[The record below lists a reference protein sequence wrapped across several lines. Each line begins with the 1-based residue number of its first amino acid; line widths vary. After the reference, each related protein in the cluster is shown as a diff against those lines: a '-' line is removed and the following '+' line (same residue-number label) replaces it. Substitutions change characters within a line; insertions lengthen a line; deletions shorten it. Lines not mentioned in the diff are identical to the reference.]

1 MLLHGQNGTLVPDFH
16 YLSNFFLSFQ
26 LKNIRNQVLHPS
38 SVSTSNGQYKLFIDD
53 VIDPFIN
60 ESLKEFQKTIE
71 VNENDKHVIERL
83 KSRIENL
90 KSLQIDDY
98 SPPPAKI
105 PRIET

>member
-1 MLLHGQNGTLVPDFH
+1 MLLHGQNGSLVSDF
-16 YLSNFFLSFQ
+16 YNLSNFFLSCQ

-38 SVSTSNGQYKLFIDD
+38 SVSTSNGKFKLFIDD
-53 VIDPFIN
+53 IIDPFIN
-60 ESLKEFQKTIE
+60 ESLKDFQKTIE
-71 VNENDKHVIERL
+71 VKENDKRVIEGL
-83 KSRIENL
+83 KNRIENL